1 MLVQDLMVR
10 NVATISPL
18 ATLRAA
24 MQAMKARRVKS
35 LVVERRDAHDVYGII
50 TYTNILK
57 TIVAE
62 EGDID
67 LINVYD
73 VCAKPAIT
81 ISAQAHVKHAAGLM
95 VNMRLRRLLAM
106 EGNDLVGIITM
117 NDIVGSILQMADIDA
132 TSG

>member
-10 NVATISPL
+10 DVATISPM
-18 ATLRAA
+18 ATIRAA
-24 MQAMKARRVKS
+24 MQVMKNRRVKS
-35 LVVERRDAHDVYGII
+35 LAVERRDAHDVHGII

-73 VCAKPAIT
+73 ICAKPAIT
-81 ISAQAHVKHAAGLM
+81 ISAQAHVKHAASLM
-95 VNMRLRRLLAM
+95 VNMKLRRLLVM
-106 EGNDLVGIITM
+106 EGNEMVGIITM
-117 NDIVGSILQMADIDA
+117 NDIVGSILQMTDND
-132 TSG
+132 TSSA